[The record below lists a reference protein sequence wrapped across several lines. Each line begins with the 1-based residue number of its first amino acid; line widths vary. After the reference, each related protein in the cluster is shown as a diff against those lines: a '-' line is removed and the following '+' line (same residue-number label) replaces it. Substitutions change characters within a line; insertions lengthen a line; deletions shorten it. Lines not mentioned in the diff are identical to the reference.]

1 LETGLISEEYIKNNH
16 WNPARAHALR
26 SAFASLLRSQGVNE
40 QDIDF
45 MLGHKIPYQQAYY
58 QKEGER
64 LRKTYADVMNVLS
77 VYETFET
84 VSDLE
89 KRLKEQGKIINSLVR
104 QNVELESKIRE
115 LERQVSE
122 QGQVIDELQKRD
134 VEDSPRLLQQT
145 QKERPELLKFIEEY
159 KI

>member
-1 LETGLISEEYIKNNH
+1 METGLISEEYIKNNH

-26 SAFASLLRSQGVNE
+26 SAFASLLRSQGVDE

-89 KRLKEQGKIINSLVR
+89 KRLREQGKIINSLVR